1 MRDVLRRLAAVSAA
15 ATLVGGAAA
24 CEPVENAPP
33 GGGEVI
39 EEVISVGTFDLA
51 PMGQPGSD
59 DEGFSFSVPRP
70 SGSFGMKEIDF
81 DIVDQDGNPVARSDV
96 HLHHIVMM
104 NSARQSP
111 YCSNWPERF
120 AGSGAERGTTVLP
133 DPHAYLVSAT
143 DRWSATWH
151 VMNTSSLR
159 RQVTLQYRIRYQP
172 GADATNSRPVTPF
185 FLDVTGCSNSEYD
198 VPGDGGPGSVHTAT
212 RTFTVPWDG
221 HLVSAE
227 GHQHGGGIDIAL
239 RDEATGLDCTMVARY
254 EHGDAHAH
262 APDSITQCP
271 IHVRVEQGQRFSLVS
286 RYHNSQPVEGAMG
299 AVKAYAWQGT
309 Q

>member
-1 MRDVLRRLAAVSAA
+1 
-15 ATLVGGAAA
+15 
-24 CEPVENAPP
+24 
-33 GGGEVI
+33 
-39 EEVISVGTFDLA
+39 
-51 PMGQPGSD
+51 
-59 DEGFSFSVPRP
+59 
-70 SGSFGMKEIDF
+70 
-81 DIVDQDGNPVARSDV
+81 
-96 HLHHIVMM
+96 
-104 NSARQSP
+104 
-111 YCSNWPERF
+111 
-120 AGSGAERGTTVLP
+120 
-133 DPHAYLVSAT
+133 
-143 DRWSATWH
+143 
-151 VMNTSSLR
+151 MNTSSQR

-221 HLVSAE
+221 YLVSAE

-271 IHVRVEQGQRFSLVS
+271 IHVRVEQGQRFSVVS

-299 AVKAYAWQGT
+299 IVMAYAWQGT